1 MERSKT
7 QFSRLLELDR
17 RIRNG
22 DYPNCLT
29 FSAEWEVTQK
39 TAQRDIDY
47 LRDQLGAPIEYDRIK
62 KGYYY
67 TDLHWFLPSVSM
79 SEGELIALLLAS
91 RSIEQYKGTPVAREL
106 EKVFRKLAEL
116 LPDKLSIRPELIFTR
131 FSFRTPPAKPISE
144 SVWAVLVRGLL
155 NQRSVKIEY
164 QAFEAK
170 NPRNWT
176 IHPYHIA
183 NLQGE
188 WYLFGATP
196 DDKEVLQFSMA
207 RIHKAT
213 LTEQRF
219 DMPQDFDSDKLL
231 ANVFGRYAVGS
242 EEMNVRLLFDREV
255 ADWITER
262 QWHPQQ
268 KVIKRKNG
276 GIELSFEARGLLEV
290 QRWVLA
296 WGGDVRVL
304 APRELK
310 KAVKLEVEKLS
321 RVYCL

>member
-17 RIRNG
+17 RIRNS

-39 TAQRDIDY
+39 TVQRDIDY

-67 TDLHWFLPSVSM
+67 TNSNWFLPSVSM
-79 SEGELIALLLAS
+79 SEGELLALLLAT

-106 EKVFRKLAEL
+106 DKVFRKLAEL
-116 LPDKLSIRPELIFTR
+116 MPDKLSIKPELMFTR
-131 FSFRTPPAKPISE
+131 FSFTSPPAKSISE
-144 SVWAVLVRGLL
+144 TVWAILVRGLL
-155 NQRSVKIEY
+155 NQRAVKIEY

-170 NPRNWT
+170 NPRNW
-176 IHPYHIA
+176 IIQPYHIA

-188 WYLFGATP
+188 WYLFGTTP
-196 DDKEVLQFSMA
+196 EDKEVLQFSMA
-207 RIHKAT
+207 RIRKAM
-213 LTEQRF
+213 LTEQHF
-219 DMPQDFDSDKLL
+219 DMPDDFDPDKLL

-242 EEMNVRLLFDREV
+242 DEMEVRLLFNREI

-268 KVIKRKNG
+268 KVMKRKNG
-276 GIELSFEARGLLEV
+276 DIELRFKTRGLLEI
-290 QRWVLA
+290 QRWVLS
-296 WGGDVRVL
+296 WGHWVKVL
-304 APRELK
+304 GPK
-310 KAVKLEVEKLS
+310 KLS
-321 RVYCL
+321 DAVAEEVQLLRRNYK